1 MFVEKHLNFLSNNPD
16 ANNKSIVDSEISLTA
31 IMVLSTALIQ
41 LYSIII
47 EDLAQSNSP

>member
-1 MFVEKHLNFLSNNPD
+1 MNFLSNNPD
-16 ANNKSIVDSEISLTA
+16 ANNKSIVDSEISLAA

-47 EDLAQSNSP
+47 IIEGLAESNSP